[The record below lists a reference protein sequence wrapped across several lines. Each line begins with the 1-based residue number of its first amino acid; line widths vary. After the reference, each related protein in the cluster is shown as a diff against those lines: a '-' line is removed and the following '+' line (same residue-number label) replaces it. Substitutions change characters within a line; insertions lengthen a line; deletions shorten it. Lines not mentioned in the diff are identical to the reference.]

1 MSLVPKRFCFCCK
14 KASEEL
20 EAENKTLKFCNDC
33 QIAQYCSRE
42 CQLIDFKN
50 YHKQVCAKMVKPA
63 KVKQAE
69 VELGLKVKRFDV
81 NKSKL
86 NADELKNP
94 VVEELFNEYGQY
106 AEMTIRCRIEISRVW
121 ESYHGMEFGLK
132 QKLELMMTLQP
143 AFLHLRYNYTSVF
156 LFTLRS
162 LSDQMFLQKAN
173 PKL

>member
-50 YHKQVCAKMVKPA
+50 CHKQVCAKMLKPA

-69 VELGLKVKRFDV
+69 VELGLKVKGFDV

-86 NADELKNP
+86 NMDELENP
-94 VVEELFNEYGQY
+94 VVEELFNQYSQY
-106 AEMTIRCRIEISRVW
+106 AEMTFRCMIEMSRQL
-121 ESYHGMEFGLK
+121 ESYHGMEFGLGK
-132 QKLELMMTLQP
+132 KLELMMTLQP
-143 AFLHLRYNYTSVF
+143 EFLHLR
-156 LFTLRS
+156 
-162 LSDQMFLQKAN
+162 
-173 PKL
+173 

>member
-50 YHKQVCAKMVKPA
+50 CHKQVCAKMLKPA

-69 VELGLKVKRFDV
+69 VELGLKVKGFDV

-86 NADELKNP
+86 NSIDSRSTQSTKNP
-94 VVEELFNEYGQY
+94 ELPE
-106 AEMTIRCRIEISRVW
+106 APPITIAILPN
-121 ESYHGMEFGLK
+121 FD
-132 QKLELMMTLQP
+132 KLQSGSLCVMRDFVSNLS
-143 AFLHLRYNYTSVF
+143 FYTVC
-156 LFTLRS
+156 
-162 LSDQMFLQKAN
+162 QMV
-173 PKL
+173 